1 MIYKLNVKSNNLHE
15 DKIENEDRH
24 ENQKKYQFQVH
35 DDLSFTMINYN
46 QIHSKS
52 SL

>member
-1 MIYKLNVKSNNLHE
+1 MIFKLNVKSNNLHE
-15 DKIENEDRH
+15 DKIENEDRR
-24 ENQKKYQFQVH
+24 ESQEEYQFQIH

-46 QIHSKS
+46 QIHLLW